1 LTILIIDDSKSDRD
15 LLELIL
21 NKSGYDN
28 VVTAASVGEGM
39 VHLTNDIQLVLMD
52 VMMPDVDG
60 ITGCAMIREQKLYFD
75 LPIIIVTSN
84 KDISTLELAFETG
97 ANDYITKPFNKLEL
111 LARVRVALNLKSEID
126 KRKKREQELECLTV
140 QLSELTEE
148 LKEKN
153 QILQKLSTMDSLTD
167 IANRRKFDEVLEQTW
182 KRVQRN
188 KGTISLIMLDID
200 NFKAYNDNYGH
211 QQGDIVLKQVAQAIK
226 EIPKRVDDLVARYG
240 GEEFAIILPDTTVEG
255 AIAIA
260 TLIQER
266 IQQLQIKHEYS
277 GVKDVLTVS
286 LGICSFPSCHNLTSK
301 QLIERADIAL
311 YEAKKS
317 GGNDVYV
324 FECS

>member
-1 LTILIIDDSKSDRD
+1 MTILIIDDSKSDRD

-21 NKSGYDN
+21 NKSGYAH
-28 VVTAASVGEGM
+28 VVTAASVREGIAN
-39 VHLTNDIQLVLMD
+39 LTNDIQLILMD

-84 KDISTLELAFETG
+84 KDINTLELAFEAG

-126 KRKKREQELECLTV
+126 KRKKRELELEYLTS
-140 QLSELTEE
+140 QLSKLTEE

-188 KGTISLIMLDID
+188 KGTISLIMIDID
-200 NFKAYNDNYGH
+200 NFKTYNDNYGH

-226 EIPKRVDDLVARYG
+226 EIPKRADDLVARYG
-240 GEEFAIILPDTTVEG
+240 GEEFAIILPDTTVDG
-255 AIAIA
+255 ALAIA

-266 IQQLQIKHEYS
+266 IEQLQIKHEYS
-277 GVKDVLTVS
+277 GVKDYLTVS
-286 LGICSFPSCHNLTSK
+286 LGVCNFSLCNNFTTK

-311 YEAKKS
+311 YEAKKT
-317 GGNDVYV
+317 GGNNVYV
-324 FECS
+324 FECI